1 MQDLELERVIVFAN
15 RRDSTRLIQTRLAAL
30 GVDCELLSGEVPQA
44 KRLKTLERFKDGRT
58 RVLAA
63 TDVAGRGLHV
73 DGISHVINYDLP
85 EDPEDYV
92 HRIGRTGRAG
102 ATGIS
107 ISFLGESDAFLL
119 PEIETLLGTKLT
131 SQQPEADLLIAP
143 EEAPGAKRLPRTPR
157 SGGRSG
163 GGRPGGRGGPR
174 RR

>member
-1 MQDLELERVIVFAN
+1 
-15 RRDSTRLIQTRLAAL
+15 
-30 GVDCELLSGEVPQA
+30 
-44 KRLKTLERFKDGRT
+44 
-58 RVLAA
+58 
-63 TDVAGRGLHV
+63 
-73 DGISHVINYDLP
+73 
-85 EDPEDYV
+85 
-92 HRIGRTGRAG
+92 
-102 ATGIS
+102 
-107 ISFLGESDAFLL
+107 SDAFLL

>member
-1 MQDLELERVIVFAN
+1 M
-15 RRDSTRLIQTRLAAL
+15 
-30 GVDCELLSGEVPQA
+30 
-44 KRLKTLERFKDGRT
+44 
-58 RVLAA
+58 LAA

-119 PEIETLLGTKLT
+119 PEIETLLGMKLT
-131 SQQPEADLLIAP
+131 SQQPEADLLVAP

-157 SGGRSG
+157 SGGRSS